1 MASWFQNHT
10 AAAPAGTLDST
21 DFSISSPSCLHP
33 TSFVPAEYMSPVR
46 NPLFKVSITA
56 FSILSAAFS
65 SPRPYLK
72 SIAAL
77 RTVANGFALSCPAIS
92 GAEPCMGSKSPG
104 PEAPRLAEGSI
115 PILPVTIEASSDNIS
130 PKMLFVTMVSNC
142 FGSRISCIEALST
155 YMCESST
162 SGYSCAIAKNLFLHN
177 IDASSTLA
185 LSTEQSFDDAF
196 EQLKC
201 KMSYAIY
208 LMCSIISVL
217 KPISSP
223 LSLVPKPLGSP
234 K

>member
-21 DFSISSPSCLHP
+21 DFKML
-33 TSFVPAEYMSPVR
+33 TVPAEYMSPVR

-77 RTVANGFALSCPAIS
+77 RTVANGFALSS
-92 GAEPCMGSKSPG
+92 
-104 PEAPRLAEGSI
+104 PRLAEGSI

-130 PKMLFVTMVSNC
+130 PKMF
-142 FGSRISCIEALST
+142 CIEALST

-177 IDASSTLA
+177 IDAWRT
-185 LSTEQSFDDAF
+185 Q
-196 EQLKC
+196 
-201 KMSYAIY
+201 I
-208 LMCSIISVL
+208 
-217 KPISSP
+217 
-223 LSLVPKPLGSP
+223 
-234 K
+234 